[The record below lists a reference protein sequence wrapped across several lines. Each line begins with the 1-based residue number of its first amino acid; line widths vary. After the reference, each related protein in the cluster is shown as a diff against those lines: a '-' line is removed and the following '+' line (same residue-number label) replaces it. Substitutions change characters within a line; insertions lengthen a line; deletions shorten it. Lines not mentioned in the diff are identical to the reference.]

1 MEEGE
6 PNAVNTQQ
14 SKQDSSSDSDFV
26 FQTKTNS
33 GRKRILPT
41 VGVKINNVKGQVEA
55 DSCST
60 VKIIDEEKFQRLQ
73 SSSTNK
79 LKLTPT
85 NTEVYPYG
93 QGSLSR

>member
-14 SKQDSSSDSDFV
+14 SKQDSSSDLDFV

-41 VGVKINNVKGQVEA
+41 VGVKINDVKGQVEA

-60 VKIIDEEKFQRLQ
+60 VNIIDEEKFQRLQ
-73 SSSTNK
+73 SSSTN
-79 LKLTPT
+79 
-85 NTEVYPYG
+85 
-93 QGSLSR
+93 Q